1 MHESIQLVIDS
12 LPYLLKGAVFTL
24 QLSIGG
30 MFFGLVL
37 GFILA
42 LMRLSPLL
50 PVRWL
55 ARFYISIFRGTPLI
69 AQLFMIYYGLPQ
81 FGIELDPIPAAM
93 IGLSLNTAAYAAETL
108 RAAISSIDKGQW
120 EAGASIGM
128 TRWQTMR
135 RAILPQAAR
144 VALPPL
150 SNSFISLVKD
160 TSLAATIQVPE
171 LFRQAQLI
179 TSRTL
184 EVFTMYL
191 AASLIYWVMATVLS
205 ALQNYFEEQL
215 NRQERAE
222 MSAIEVRNLVKK
234 FHGQTVLHGI
244 DLDVKPG
251 EVVAI
256 IGPSGSGKTTLLRSI
271 NLLEQPEAGT
281 IKVGEITIDTAR
293 SLTQQKGLIRQLR
306 QHVGFV
312 FQNFNLFPHRTV
324 LENIIEGPVIVKGE
338 PKAEATAR
346 ARELLA
352 KVGLAGKE
360 TSYPRRLSGGQ
371 QQRVAIAR
379 ALAMRPEV
387 ILFDEPTSALDPELV
402 GEVLNTIRQLAQE
415 KRTMVI
421 VTHEMSF
428 ARDVADRAIFMD
440 QGRIVEQ
447 GPAKSLFTHPQQPRT
462 HQFLEKFLMQ

>member
-1 MHESIQLVIDS
+1 
-12 LPYLLKGAVFTL
+12 
-24 QLSIGG
+24 
-30 MFFGLVL
+30 
-37 GFILA
+37 
-42 LMRLSPLL
+42 
-50 PVRWL
+50 
-55 ARFYISIFRGTPLI
+55 
-69 AQLFMIYYGLPQ
+69 
-81 FGIELDPIPAAM
+81 
-93 IGLSLNTAAYAAETL
+93 
-108 RAAISSIDKGQW
+108 
-120 EAGASIGM
+120 
-128 TRWQTMR
+128 
-135 RAILPQAAR
+135 
-144 VALPPL
+144 
-150 SNSFISLVKD
+150 
-160 TSLAATIQVPE
+160 
-171 LFRQAQLI
+171 
-179 TSRTL
+179 
-184 EVFTMYL
+184 
-191 AASLIYWVMATVLS
+191 
-205 ALQNYFEEQL
+205 
-215 NRQERAE
+215 
-222 MSAIEVRNLVKK
+222 MSAIEVKNLVKK

-244 DLDVKPG
+244 DLEVKPG

-281 IKVGEITIDTAR
+281 ITVGDITIDTAR
-293 SLTQQKGLIRQLR
+293 SLSQQKSLIRQLR

-324 LENIIEGPVIVKGE
+324 LENIIEGPVIVKE
-338 PKAEATAR
+338 EATAR

-379 ALAMRPEV
+379 ALAMHPEV

-447 GPAKSLFTHPQQPRT
+447 GAAKALFADPQQPRT
-462 HQFLEKFLMQ
+462 RQFLEKFLLQ

>member
-1 MHESIQLVIDS
+1 
-12 LPYLLKGAVFTL
+12 
-24 QLSIGG
+24 
-30 MFFGLVL
+30 
-37 GFILA
+37 
-42 LMRLSPLL
+42 
-50 PVRWL
+50 
-55 ARFYISIFRGTPLI
+55 
-69 AQLFMIYYGLPQ
+69 
-81 FGIELDPIPAAM
+81 
-93 IGLSLNTAAYAAETL
+93 
-108 RAAISSIDKGQW
+108 
-120 EAGASIGM
+120 
-128 TRWQTMR
+128 
-135 RAILPQAAR
+135 
-144 VALPPL
+144 
-150 SNSFISLVKD
+150 
-160 TSLAATIQVPE
+160 
-171 LFRQAQLI
+171 
-179 TSRTL
+179 
-184 EVFTMYL
+184 
-191 AASLIYWVMATVLS
+191 
-205 ALQNYFEEQL
+205 
-215 NRQERAE
+215 
-222 MSAIEVRNLVKK
+222 MSAIEVKNLVKK

-244 DLDVKPG
+244 DLEVKPG

-281 IKVGEITIDTAR
+281 ITVGDITIDTAR
-293 SLTQQKGLIRQLR
+293 SLSQQKSLIRQLR

-338 PKAEATAR
+338 PKEEATAR

-447 GPAKSLFTHPQQPRT
+447 GVAKALFADPQHPRT
-462 HQFLEKFLMQ
+462 RKPPASSWRSFCCNNKKKSAPTIHQSGRDAISNVIKLLNKSA